1 MVTSLS
7 ETQRDELE
15 NWQMK
20 KLDGACTLPDSDWRE
35 SRSIVSFLLDLGN
48 VTRMEGS
55 VLIFMIPQKSLSVLS
70 SWMVYVL
77 LPTANWHIRFFI
89 YGVQQ
94 IEYGLM
100 HLLICLKSEF
110 HWFFYAGYSRENA
123 RLCPIVYRDAR
134 NLEQKLWAKSKDN
147 NFLHGCPIVSRC
159 MSRPSKFRTEA
170 LSKIEWK

>member
-1 MVTSLS
+1 MSELAMVTSLS
-7 ETQRDELE
+7 ETQRNELE

-89 YGVQQ
+89 YGVLQ
-94 IEYGLM
+94 IEYGLL
-100 HLLICLKSEF
+100 HLLICLKSEVN
-110 HWFFYAGYSRENA
+110 WFFYAGYSRENA
-123 RLCPIVYRDAR
+123 RLFLFLARCVLYRQQSFIKWIIWKCDS
-134 NLEQKLWAKSKDN
+134 NM
-147 NFLHGCPIVSRC
+147 FHGRL
-159 MSRPSKFRTEA
+159 MLK
-170 LSKIEWK
+170 

>member
-1 MVTSLS
+1 
-7 ETQRDELE
+7 
-15 NWQMK
+15 MK

-89 YGVQQ
+89 YGVLQ
-94 IEYGLM
+94 IEYGLL
-100 HLLICLKSEF
+100 HLLICLKSEVN
-110 HWFFYAGYSRENA
+110 WFFYAGYSRENA
-123 RLCPIVYRDAR
+123 RLFLFLAR
-134 NLEQKLWAKSKDN
+134 CVWIISSPFPLFVINHYTEVFMVGQCRASSLNLRRTFDEGVFRVWWSYSK
-147 NFLHGCPIVSRC
+147 
-159 MSRPSKFRTEA
+159 
-170 LSKIEWK
+170 